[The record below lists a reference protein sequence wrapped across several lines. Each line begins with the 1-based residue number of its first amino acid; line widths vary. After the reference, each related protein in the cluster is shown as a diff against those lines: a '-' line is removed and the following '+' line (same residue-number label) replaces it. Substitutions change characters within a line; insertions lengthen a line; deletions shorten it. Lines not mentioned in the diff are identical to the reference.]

1 MKQDV
6 KCLQKEGVAG
16 KGVKWA
22 SVKVIGRRRERVEAG
37 LYFVEEDK
45 LRKSRSR
52 RKSTKDVEREQQREH
67 FGVVRGCNKS
77 FFDW

>member
-6 KCLQKEGVAG
+6 KYLQKEGVAG

-45 LRKSRSR
+45 LRK
-52 RKSTKDVEREQQREH
+52 
-67 FGVVRGCNKS
+67 
-77 FFDW
+77 